1 MGRGGL
7 QRGGGQ
13 RGHDLPGLTSAT
25 LASCACAGLVF
36 GAGSPLI
43 NSHIS
48 ALIPQMTGR
57 PVQDLFKLS
66 GGGHATEGGS
76 SGAPLASPALPVKKV
91 VSSMKRR
98 GGGNP
103 EPPPG
108 SKVMELALR
117 HLGDEAEDLLVSAQA
132 FWKMGSTSQVWYECM
147 I

>member
-1 MGRGGL
+1 M
-7 QRGGGQ
+7 
-13 RGHDLPGLTSAT
+13 TSVP
-25 LASCACAGLVF
+25 LAFCACTGLVF
-36 GAGSPLI
+36 GAGSPII

-48 ALIPQMTGR
+48 ALIPQMMGR

-66 GGGHATEGGS
+66 GGGHATEGS
-76 SGAPLASPALPVKKV
+76 SGAPLASPASLVIKRKV

-108 SKVMELALR
+108 SRVMELALR

-132 FWKMGSTSQVWYECM
+132 FWKMGSTSQVWYFFIFFDM